1 MKLYHKQGLMMRK
14 LMIFLWL
21 VVDITLIIMMLFV
34 PLSSTTKTIII
45 LVMVVATIYAII
57 DYIIYQ
63 KNYLQAMIQAKKEKI
78 EEKHD

>member
-1 MKLYHKQGLMMRK
+1 MRK

>member
-1 MKLYHKQGLMMRK
+1 
-14 LMIFLWL
+14 